1 MKRLTILIIILWTLL
16 PAMVCAQYQD
26 TGQLYAVLVSGG
38 RNKLTN
44 HERYW
49 NDCAFLY
56 CTLRQTYRVP
66 KRNIAVLMSDGGD
79 VGRDMLRADGRGFM
93 SMPTDLDGDG
103 QADVSLSATQQNL
116 ESTINDLAHRLTAND
131 RLLFYIVDHGGRDDS
146 DGRPYLWLWSD
157 EQLYSSHLA
166 DMLGKLQVGSLSI
179 LLGQCYSG
187 AFMAGLQAPN
197 RIVTTACSATEQS
210 WSCPDRPYDE
220 FVYHWTCAVAGHD
233 ENGLP
238 IHADSDGDGQVSM
251 AEAYDYARRQNR
263 RPETPQFVSW
273 PDELGRQWALGS
285 LAADGAG
292 HVLAD
297 EDVQTFWSLSGVRQ
311 TSLRRGL
318 SVVRQNG
325 KTRKIVR

>member
-1 MKRLTILIIILWTLL
+1 MKRLPILIIILWTLL

-56 CTLRQTYRVP
+56 RTLRQTYRVP
-66 KRNIAVLMSDGGD
+66 KRNIMVLMSDGGD
-79 VGRDMLRADGRGFM
+79 AERDMLRADGRGFM
-93 SMPTDLDGDG
+93 SMSTDLDGDG
-103 QADVSLSATQQNL
+103 QPDVSLSATLQNL
-116 ESTINDLAHRLTAND
+116 ESSINDLTHRLSADD
-131 RLLFYIVDHGGRDDS
+131 RLLFYIVDHGGYDDS
-146 DGRPYLWLWSD
+146 DGRPYLWLWGD
-157 EQLYSSHLA
+157 EQLYGGHLA
-166 DMLGKLQVGSLSI
+166 DMLGKLQVGSVSI
-179 LLGQCYSG
+179 LMGQCYSG

-210 WSCPDRPYDE
+210 WSCLDRPYDE
-220 FVYHWTCAVAGHD
+220 FVYHWTCAVAGSD

-238 IHADSDGDGQVSM
+238 IYSDSDGDGQVSM
-251 AEAYDYARRQNR
+251 AEAYDYACRQDR

-273 PDELGRQWALGS
+273 PDELGRQWSLGGIV
-285 LAADGAG
+285 ADRVG
-292 HVLAD
+292 HVLAV
-297 EDVQTFWSLSGVRQ
+297 EEQQTLWSLSGVRQ
-311 TSLRRGL
+311 TASRRGL